1 MFGSEGNEHKAQGAN
16 WQKSILFRC
25 LKSEKISHPKI
36 RKIEIIF
43 PFLWEPLATNRPHF
57 QFFVSAA
64 TCERAFTTA
73 FKSHISCK
81 KDLFDANGKSIKN
94 PITVAWVNSL
104 SLKWKK
110 NIFMHI
116 PHNYCT
122 VYTKKSLTRDAG
134 LHQRTFPW
142 TLNTFL
148 LLSAKTSTFGPW
160 RCSEL
165 HPRHKVQNNWKQ
177 CRFDEKLLK
186 LDYTLTY

>member
-81 KDLFDANGKSIKN
+81 KDLFDANGKSIKKILLQLPESILCPLN
-94 PITVAWVNSL
+94 EKKTFSCIFLTITVRCTRRRAWL
-104 SLKWKK
+104 EMLDCIKEL
-110 NIFMHI
+110 F
-116 PHNYCT
+116 
-122 VYTKKSLTRDAG
+122 LG
-134 LHQRTFPW
+134 PW
-142 TLNTFL
+142 TL
-148 LLSAKTSTFGPW
+148 SYCW
-160 RCSEL
+160 V
-165 HPRHKVQNNWKQ
+165 PRHQHLGHEDAVSCTLAIKSKTIENNADLIRN
-177 CRFDEKLLK
+177 C
-186 LDYTLTY
+186 